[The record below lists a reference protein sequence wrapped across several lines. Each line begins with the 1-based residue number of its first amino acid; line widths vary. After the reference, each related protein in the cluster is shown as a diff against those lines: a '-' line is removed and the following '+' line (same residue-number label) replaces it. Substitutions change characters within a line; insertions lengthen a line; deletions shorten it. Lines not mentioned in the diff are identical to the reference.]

1 VNLLARTLD
10 SAIATAFPGWALHR
24 AEARHR
30 LTELGRWAANP
41 EGAWKPATLAEVAS
55 SESQKQRRERVQ
67 MLAEARDIV
76 ANFGFVKSLFWKFG
90 NYVTGQLNYQAGT
103 DDEDVNAWY
112 EDYIREWMEVCD
124 LTGRFPFRKLVEMA
138 YLGAKIDGDSG
149 IILVDH
155 EDDLRLQLI
164 QADRIGNPYDLGS
177 IRPRYFSGIT
187 VDEVGRPQLA
197 RIYARREN
205 QYSNPIEVP
214 WENFVHVI
222 NPLHSDE
229 YRGRTTLDTA
239 IPVARNIFEI
249 LKAEQRAVKTL
260 SRQTAIVSSKG
271 NHLGERWRQAEQ
283 QAAAEGGKRPPNEEI
298 VDGQINYVA
307 NGDTIT
313 AFTHSRPT
321 PTFNGFLQ
329 TLFREICHG
338 TNVGFG
344 FFYDPSGL
352 GGATARLDSKQTQR
366 TFSADKQWVLEQ
378 IFRPIIRRKL
388 SLGIAKGEIPA
399 HPQFRRV
406 NCLFPE
412 HASMDEG
419 RDSDKDIEELKMGIK
434 TLSEVIG
441 DKDIDEHLDRVAR
454 EQAKIIAVA
463 EKYHV
468 PVTSIQQRTPNAN
481 ETAADDPPSID
492 RKAAKAPSSTRHE
505 LSVPLPWLHRTHTVR
520 SPQAH
525 RGFTVRKK
533 IIDLLAA

>member
-1 VNLLARTLD
+1 MNLLTRTLD
-10 SAIATAFPGWALHR
+10 RTIAAVAPGWALNR
-24 AEARHR
+24 AQARHQ
-30 LTELGRWAANP
+30 LTELSRWAAKP
-41 EGAWKPATLAEVAS
+41 DGAWKPASLADVAS
-55 SESQKQRRERVQ
+55 SESQHQRRERIQ
-67 MLAEARDIV
+67 MTAEARDIV

-103 DDEDVNAWY
+103 DDEDVNAEY

-124 LTGRFPFRKLVEMA
+124 LTGRFPFRKLIEMA

-149 IILVDH
+149 IILVDD

-164 QADRIGNPYDLGS
+164 QADRIGNPYEFSLN
-177 IRPRYFSGIT
+177 PRYFSGIS
-187 VDEVGRPQLA
+187 VDERMRPISA

-205 QYSNPIEVP
+205 QYTNPIEVP
-214 WENFVHVI
+214 WDNFIHVI

-229 YRGRTTLDTA
+229 YRGRTVLDTA
-239 IPVARNIFEI
+239 IPVARNVFEI

-271 NHLGERWRQAEQ
+271 NHLGERWRQQDA
-283 QAAAEGGKRPPNEEI
+283 QAASDGSKRPPNEEI

-329 TLFREICHG
+329 TLFREICFG
-338 TNVGFG
+338 ANVGFG

-366 TFSADKQWVLEQ
+366 TFTADKEWVLTQ
-378 IFRPIIRRKL
+378 MFRPIIRRKL
-388 SLGIAKGEIPA
+388 SIGIAKGEIPA
-399 HPQFRRV
+399 HPQYQRV

-419 RDSDKDIEELKMGIK
+419 RDSKADIEELKMGIK

-441 DKDIDEHLDRVAR
+441 DKDFDQHIDRVAR
-454 EQAKIIAVA
+454 EQAKIIAA
-463 EKYHV
+463 AAKYHV
-468 PVTSIQQRTPNAN
+468 PVEKLQQRTPNAN
-481 ETAADDPPSID
+481 EAAAVDTPQSRQTLTKSVPN
-492 RKAAKAPSSTRHE
+492 ARHE
-505 LSVPLPWLHRTHTVR
+505 LSVPLPWMHRARTVH
-520 SPQAH
+520 SPSRH
-525 RGFTVRKK
+525 RGSTVKRK
-533 IIDLLAA
+533 IIELLAA